1 MKLSECVK
9 PISYIKSH
17 ASEVIRE
24 VVENNGTVVITLNG
38 EAKVVLQDIREYEKT
53 QESLAMLKI
62 LAQSRKNLNKGK
74 FKTARESFRGLR
86 EKIEE
91 SHKK

>member
-1 MKLSECVK
+1 MKLSESVK

-17 ASEVIRE
+17 ASEVVRE
-24 VVENNGTVVITLNG
+24 VVENHGTIVITLNG

-62 LAQSRKNLNKGK
+62 LAPRRKNLEEGK
-74 FKTARESFRGLR
+74 FKPARKSFRGVK
-86 EKIEE
+86 EKIKEF
-91 SHKK
+91 HKK